1 MIRLNVGKNI
11 TQICINEKIIEESER
26 TLYEYSINSC
36 IFKIILTI
44 FLIGVSVLSECVC
57 QGIIFFITFMLM
69 RKYTKGFHM
78 QTRLGCFIGSC
89 VLILMALFVI
99 KYSSESLKDNFSLVF
114 LSFGMVIFIVLTF
127 FDKSKDNI
135 YNRLSVKYKR
145 VHLSILFTI
154 FALGVLFY
162 LFKKIDFTWS
172 IIVSIYFNIVLIFVG
187 RLKGGKVNEADFS

>member
-1 MIRLNVGKNI
+1 
-11 TQICINEKIIEESER
+11 
-26 TLYEYSINSC
+26 
-36 IFKIILTI
+36 
-44 FLIGVSVLSECVC
+44 
-57 QGIIFFITFMLM
+57 M

-89 VLILMALFVI
+89 ILILMALFVI